1 MESETQNSSNLQHPG
16 GIQHGISIVK
26 AMSKQMPPTPG
37 IYKMLSQDGSLLYVG
52 KAKNLPKRVISYS
65 RLDQMPN
72 RLRRMVSQIDKI
84 EYEITKTEAE
94 ALLLEAS
101 LIRNLKPRFNIA
113 LRDDKSFP
121 YIFLDTKHDYPRIT
135 KFRGSPKNKLDYW
148 GPFASASA
156 VNDTIVE
163 IQKIFNIRPCSN
175 SYFASRSRPCLEYQ
189 IHRCSAP
196 CVGKISKEEYGNSIK
211 EAKKFLNGN
220 SNTIHKLLQ
229 ERMWKHSE
237 NQEYEKA
244 ASIRDKIDLLN
255 QIQNRNTF
263 SNTNVNFADVI
274 GLIRRQEEVCIQVL
288 MIRNSQSFGSKT
300 YFPQNVQDMPD
311 AEIMH
316 NFLGQF
322 YQSRKPAEEIIMN
335 VLPIESAL
343 LKESIDKLHTLSG
356 RFKVEFIIPK
366 KNNTKSMRDKDD
378 ILEFVCE
385 NAKEALLRKMSSSK
399 NISEKLS
406 KIASLFGI
414 TNTIK
419 RVEIY
424 DNSHIFGKH
433 AIGGYVVLTDEG
445 FKRSEYRQYNI
456 RLNQPQSGGDDYSML
471 TETLTRRIKRLD
483 ACNYPDLLLI
493 DGGKGHLSIAS
504 KILENCGIKD
514 IVIVAISKGVD
525 RNAGREF
532 FHTLNK
538 ESFQLPVHDEKL
550 RFLQMMRNEAH
561 NFAITQ
567 HRKKREKSITRS
579 ALEDIPSIGDS
590 RKKELLQHFGSLEK
604 IKQASVYD
612 LQRVSGISKK
622 LAEIIY
628 NYLHFNSNIS

>member
-1 MESETQNSSNLQHPG
+1 MESETQNSSNFQHPSG
-16 GIQHGISIVK
+16 MQRGISIIK
-26 AMSKQMPPTPG
+26 AASQDMPASPG
-37 IYKMLSQDGSLLYVG
+37 VYKMLAQDGSFLYVG
-52 KAKNLPKRVISYS
+52 KAKNLPKRVISYAW
-65 RLDQMPN
+65 LEQMPN

-121 YIFLDTKHDYPRIT
+121 YIFLDMKHDYPRIT
-135 KFRGSPKNKLDYW
+135 KFRGTPKNKADYW
-148 GPFASASA
+148 GPFASVAA

-175 SYFASRSRPCLEYQ
+175 SYFAGRSRPCLEYQ

-196 CVGKISKEEYGNSIK
+196 CVSKISKEEYIESIK

-220 SNTIHKLLQ
+220 SNAIHKFLQ
-229 ERMWKHSE
+229 ERMWKYSE

-244 ASIRDKIDLLN
+244 ASVRDKIDLLN

-263 SNTNVNFADVI
+263 NNTNVNFADVI
-274 GLIRRQEEVCIQVL
+274 GLIKKEDEVCIQVL
-288 MIRNSQSFGSKT
+288 MVRNAQSFGSKT
-300 YFPQNVQDMPD
+300 YFPQNIQDMTEQ
-311 AEIMH
+311 EIMH

-322 YQSRKPAEEIIMN
+322 YQSRKPVEQIIMN
-335 VLPIESAL
+335 ILPAEHDL
-343 LKESIDKLHTLSG
+343 LQESINKLHGLG
-356 RFKVEFIIPK
+356 GKLKLIIPT
-366 KNNTKSMRDKDD
+366 KNMRGKND

-385 NAKEALLRKMSSSK
+385 NAKEALLRKISSSK
-399 NISEKLS
+399 NISNKFS
-406 KIASLFGI
+406 KIADLFGI
-414 TNTIK
+414 KSSIK

-433 AIGGYVVLTDEG
+433 AIGGYVVLTEDG

-456 RLNQPQSGGDDYSML
+456 RLNQPKGGGDDYSML

-483 ACNYPDLLLI
+483 ADSYPNLILI
-493 DGGKGHLSIAS
+493 DGGKGHLSSAI
-504 KILENCGIKD
+504 KVLESNGIKD
-514 IVIVAISKGVD
+514 ITTVAISKGVD

-532 FHTLNK
+532 FHLK
-538 ESFQLPVHDEKL
+538 DKASFQLPIGDENL

-561 NFAITQ
+561 NFAIAQ
-567 HRKKREKSITRS
+567 HRKKREMKITRS
-579 ALEDIPSIGDS
+579 ALEDIPSIGES
-590 RKKELLQHFGSLEK
+590 RKKGLLQHFGSLEK
-604 IKQASVYD
+604 IRQASVCD
-612 LQRVSGISKK
+612 LERVSGINKK

-628 NYLHFNSNIS
+628 NYLHFKPDIQ